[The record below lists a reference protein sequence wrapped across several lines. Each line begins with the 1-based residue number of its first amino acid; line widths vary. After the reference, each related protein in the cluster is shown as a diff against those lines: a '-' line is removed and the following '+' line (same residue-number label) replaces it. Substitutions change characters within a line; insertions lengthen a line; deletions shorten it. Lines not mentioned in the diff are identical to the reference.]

1 MPSASFTLILCFVT
15 FICGQLF
22 NAFCTSLHPIK
33 IESIA
38 SVVPVDTGFSFKTV
52 IVIVFSALVVHDAV
66 ILLVIRHLPKD
77 SKRTLRVLK
86 TLPAAA
92 ADHISIPQG
101 PLLILPVNTLLVPHK
116 SFRLRPTVV
125 SIPRPFWIW
134 RFLYRPPT
142 IGFSS
147 RAVLPLLEYLTTLAL
162 VAKRVSSPLPCA
174 LLTGG
179 HPCIQDL
186 PLFMRLFS
194 PLAAAAVP
202 RYPLT
207 GVGLQGVWGTNVKEE
222 LEEDSEDT
230 TLYLESNSSLKD
242 KEIKASA
249 DKGIKTTLEETI
261 EDSPAEDGPGRQSH
275 VPVLRHL
282 TAAALLR
289 KSQVRVNDEP
299 CYASIEEVIED
310 EEVVEESVEEFRIEK
325 VVEAGEMDVKKVEDG
340 TETPFVDA
348 VSDGFSQEEK
358 ILGIVP
364 TEHEPI
370 VPLYEELDGLP
381 SYEEFVQDAP
391 VEPLFDTSVSAVP
404 TYGSSALIP
413 LLPLSY
419 HLHTRS
425 GPSASAAFPFRIT
438 RRRQVY
444 QRPSTG
450 LAPPSPCSSVLPNV
464 RSHCGVR

>member
-22 NAFCTSLHPIK
+22 NTFCTSLHPIK

-249 DKGIKTTLEETI
+249 DEGIKTTLEETI

-310 EEVVEESVEEFRIEK
+310 EEVVEESVEEFRSSRPARWTSRRSRMGRRRPSSTPFLMGSARRRRSSGSFPPNTSPSSRYTKSWTACLLMKNLYKMRPLSPYSTQVSLLFLLMVRQLLFLYFPSLTISTHAA
-325 VVEAGEMDVKKVEDG
+325 VHRPPPLSLFASRVDVK
-340 TETPFVDA
+340 
-348 VSDGFSQEEK
+348 S
-358 ILGIVP
+358 
-364 TEHEPI
+364 
-370 VPLYEELDGLP
+370 
-381 SYEEFVQDAP
+381 
-391 VEPLFDTSVSAVP
+391 TSVHPRVSHLHLLARL
-404 TYGSSALIP
+404 SSRMSALIVE
-413 LLPLSY
+413 
-419 HLHTRS
+419 
-425 GPSASAAFPFRIT
+425 SA
-438 RRRQVY
+438 
-444 QRPSTG
+444 
-450 LAPPSPCSSVLPNV
+450 
-464 RSHCGVR
+464 